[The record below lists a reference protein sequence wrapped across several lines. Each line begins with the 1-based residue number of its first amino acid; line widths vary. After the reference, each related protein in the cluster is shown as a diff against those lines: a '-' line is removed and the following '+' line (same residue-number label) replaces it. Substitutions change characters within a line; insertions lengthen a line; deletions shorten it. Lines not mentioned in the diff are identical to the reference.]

1 MKHFIN
7 AGVLAATIAFAAPL
21 AAETTLRFAHPTPE
35 SDIQHLMAVH
45 FAENLAERTNG
56 DVTVQIF
63 PAGQLGSDVQALD
76 GTRSGIID
84 LQLAGLNNYTGLVP
98 EAGAFTLPFMF
109 PDRET
114 AYKVLD
120 GEVGQGLGTQ
130 FEGFGLK
137 LLGLPENGFR
147 NMTNDVKPIV
157 EPSDVEGLQMR
168 VNNSQALSDMFEA
181 LGANPIQLDVNEL
194 YTALETGVV
203 DSQDHPIPVTLSFRF
218 YEVQKYLSL
227 TRHAYSPVGWMMNL
241 NKFNSLSEENQAI
254 LLEVAAESVDYQRN
268 LAIAG
273 EEDMLA
279 TLSADMEI
287 NSDVNSAAFQ
297 EAARP
302 AWDRFIENYGS
313 EIIDAI
319 LAASAAD

>member
-1 MKHFIN
+1 MKNFMKI
-7 AGVLAATIAFAAPL
+7 GVFAAALALATPA
-21 AAETTLRFAHPTPE
+21 AAETVLKFAHPTPE
-35 SDIQHLMAVH
+35 SDIQHLMAKF
-45 FAENLAERTNG
+45 FAEKMDERTNG
-56 DVTVQIF
+56 EVTVQIF

-84 LQLAGLNNYTGLVP
+84 FQLAGLNNFTGLVP

-120 GEVGQGLGTQ
+120 GDVGKGLGTK
-130 FEGFGLK
+130 FEEFGLM

-147 NMTNDVKPIV
+147 NMTNDRGPIV

-181 LGANPIQLDVNEL
+181 LGANPVQLDVNEL

-227 TRHAYSPVGWMMNL
+227 TRHAYSPVGWVMNL
-241 NKFNSLSEENQAI
+241 NAFKELSEENQAI
-254 LLEVAAESVDYQRN
+254 LVEVAAEAVDYQRN
-268 LAIAG
+268 LAISG
-273 EEDMLA
+273 EEEMLK

-287 NSDVNSAAFQ
+287 NNNVNSAAFQ

-302 AWDRFIENYGS
+302 VWDQFVENNGS
-313 EIIDAI
+313 DIIDAI
-319 LAASAAD
+319 LKASTAK